1 MTYLPRR
8 PTGLRADQVDA
19 WEHALADQYG
29 ADDRARPADP
39 SDIDP
44 GWLAEGSRAIERARH
59 AD

>member
-8 PTGLRADQVDA
+8 PAGLRADQVDA
-19 WEHALADQYG
+19 WEGEAADRYG
-29 ADDRARPADP
+29 ADDRVRPADP

-44 GWLAEGSRAIERARH
+44 GWLAEGMRAIERARQ